1 MTSAARPINRV
12 WYYSNLLK
20 HSKIQSNLPFKMM
33 HLTLILLL
41 LDFVCCFPE
50 PALKSKDDKLY
61 SHIPSWQLRDTLPF
75 PHCSLVFPHCSYKI
89 YSHSLIAVLRHTHI
103 PHCSLTFPHCSYK
116 AYSHSLTA
124 VIRHT
129 HHPQIAH
136 SHSLIAVIR
145 HTHIPSLQ
153 L

>member
-1 MTSAARPINRV
+1 MQESVILLCTWNLCPPKAVSHVRMTSAARPINRV
-12 WYYSNLLK
+12 SYYSKLLK

-41 LDFVCCFPE
+41 LDFV
-50 PALKSKDDKLY
+50 
-61 SHIPSWQLRDTLPF
+61 
-75 PHCSLVFPHCSYKI
+75 HCSYKI

-124 VIRHT
+124 VMRALT
-129 HHPQIAH
+129 F
-136 SHSLIAVIR
+136 HSLIAVTR
-145 HTHIPSLQ
+145 HTNILSL
-153 L
+153 LLRDTLIT